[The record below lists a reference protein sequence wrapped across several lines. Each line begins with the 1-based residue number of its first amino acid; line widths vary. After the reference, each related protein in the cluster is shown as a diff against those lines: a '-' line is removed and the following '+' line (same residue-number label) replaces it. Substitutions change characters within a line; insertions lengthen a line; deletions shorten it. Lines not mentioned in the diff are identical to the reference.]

1 MNRHYNRFMVYIM
14 LLLAEPA
21 SPFQKLLASSS
32 SSVAKL
38 TDRNIRWI
46 IKEKSRDVL
55 STTDS
60 ARLQKVSESRIRQL
74 L

>member
-21 SPFQKLLASSS
+21 SHFQKLLASSS